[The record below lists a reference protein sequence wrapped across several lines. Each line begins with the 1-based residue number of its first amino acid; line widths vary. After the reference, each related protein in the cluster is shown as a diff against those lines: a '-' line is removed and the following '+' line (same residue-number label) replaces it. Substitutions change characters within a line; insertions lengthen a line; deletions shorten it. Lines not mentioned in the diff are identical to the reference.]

1 MHPSKKPHIATQCWC
16 NAANEPSFQHLC
28 RSVQW
33 NEMAG
38 PAWCFLALFCFL
50 FIWSFRSTCG
60 YVEWIWI
67 DYAPLAGQRKDRV
80 KGLQTCS
87 CWNRSWAGSI
97 RIPGKFGKGTP
108 KLCVG
113 CILRAIRASLFFQC
127 NYSFQSLQRVRFFV
141 AFSLVKQASMALR
154 TIVHLFWIWLVVL
167 KSSQRTGSAVRLC
180 FFDLDIFPTHW
191 LALQLKYSDISRFAA
206 GTISA
211 FSSILQHP
219 SIGTCWSH
227 NGTSSDRLSNK
238 IKVHDPS
245 DDKSEGDWERRCH
258 LRTNSF
264 RLLWCKRK
272 TIELSKSLFLPL
284 WVAQYSDW
292 PMHRSSQTH
301 CNRQAHASTS
311 EKHHLQIS
319 YRYLQD
325 WDFRAQIT

>member
-113 CILRAIRASLFFQC
+113 CILRAIRAALFFQC

-154 TIVHLFWIWLVVL
+154 TIVHLFWIWLVGL
-167 KSSQRTGSAVRLC
+167 KSSQSFSKDWLC
-180 FFDLDIFPTHW
+180 SPSLFFCPGHFPDT
-191 LALQLKYSDISRFAA
+191 LARFAA
-206 GTISA
+206 EVFRHQS
-211 FSSILQHP
+211 FCSWNYLSIL
-219 SIGTCWSH
+219 
-227 NGTSSDRLSNK
+227 
-238 IKVHDPS
+238 
-245 DDKSEGDWERRCH
+245 
-258 LRTNSF
+258 
-264 RLLWCKRK
+264 
-272 TIELSKSLFLPL
+272 
-284 WVAQYSDW
+284 
-292 PMHRSSQTH
+292 
-301 CNRQAHASTS
+301 
-311 EKHHLQIS
+311 
-319 YRYLQD
+319 
-325 WDFRAQIT
+325 